1 MFGLGSP
8 HGSVRGREI
17 SVSPKPMARSLAAHD
32 VMHGAGFAGGKHDPV
47 ASLIMCAPSVGWV
60 DMSVIN
66 GEIVVKD
73 GKLQTLDMQVL
84 IHPSP
89 RGQAHVMLHD
99 TCSMIAGELL
109 V

>member
-1 MFGLGSP
+1 M
-8 HGSVRGREI
+8 VRGTDTSI
-17 SVSPKPMARSLAAHD
+17 APNLTARSLPAHEALRS
-32 VMHGAGFAGGKHDPV
+32 AGFAGGKHVPV

-73 GKLQTLDMQVL
+73 GKLKTLDMQVL
-84 IHPSP
+84 SML
-89 RGQAHVMLHD
+89 QAHLIMHIPGSVIEGKLNVVNRNLH
-99 TCSMIAGELL
+99 IWE